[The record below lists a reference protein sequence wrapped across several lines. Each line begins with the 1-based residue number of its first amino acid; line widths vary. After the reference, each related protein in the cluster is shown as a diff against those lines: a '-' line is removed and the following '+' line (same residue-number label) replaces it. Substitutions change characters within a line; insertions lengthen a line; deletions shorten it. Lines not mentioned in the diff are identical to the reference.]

1 VQGLRDRGKSD
12 DTVGRAE
19 RTALAV
25 ERLTPELLDRPVT
38 TFGDADVYAFRVARA
53 RGSKPGTVNRDLRTL
68 RAALKKIRPAYRFPG
83 GAFFPEDATRVRW
96 LRPEEEL
103 LVLATLRSPLREIAR
118 LAALTLEQGAIL
130 FAPGQSRGPADHSE
144 RRGAEAPPATTRR
157 ARERVGVPEP
167 GRAPVRPPLHRAGVP
182 RRRRARRGFATSGST
197 TSDTTGRRWRLTK
210 GSRRRS

>member
-19 RTALAV
+19 QTALAV

-53 RGSKPGTVNRDLRTL
+53 RGSKPGTVNGDLRTL

-83 GAFFPEDATRVRW
+83 GAFFPEDETRVRW

-103 LVLATLRSPLREIAR
+103 LVLATLRRRCARSPGL
-118 LAALTLEQGAIL
+118 
-130 FAPGQSRGPADHSE
+130 
-144 RRGAEAPPATTRR
+144 
-157 ARERVGVPEP
+157 
-167 GRAPVRPPLHRAGVP
+167 P
-182 RRRRARRGFATSGST
+182 R
-197 TSDTTGRRWRLTK
+197 
-210 GSRRRS
+210 

>member
-53 RGSKPGTVNRDLRTL
+53 RGNKPGTVNRDLRTL

-83 GAFFPEDATRVRW
+83 GALFPEDETRVRW
-96 LRPEEEL
+96 LRLEEEL

-118 LAALTLEQGAIL
+118 LAALTLMRLSEIRLLRREDVHPEQGAIL
-130 FAPGQSRGPADHSE
+130 LPQAKAGARPFLSAEAVS
-144 RRGAEAPPATTRR
+144 GAEPTAWAQRTPAS
-157 ARERVGVPEP
+157 G
-167 GRAPVRPPLHRAGVP
+167 LVP
-182 RRRRARRGFATSGST
+182 RGGAADG
-197 TSDTTGRRWRLTK
+197 
-210 GSRRRS
+210 